1 MESRHGEGLFYF
13 ISFTC
18 MTRRPVKGGS
28 FKSESCL
35 LFSARGVFEI
45 RRCPS
50 STSLESSGISVDTSR
65 HLSLKN
71 IGLLVEDGWS
81 FGVSSVLL
89 SSKLQ
94 AAVSR
99 ILPATSLEEGV
110 GNEARGLAHAF
121 RT

>member
-1 MESRHGEGLFYF
+1 MS
-13 ISFTC
+13 T
-18 MTRRPVKGGS
+18 P
-28 FKSESCL
+28 
-35 LFSARGVFEI
+35 RGV
-45 RRCPS
+45 S
-50 STSLESSGISVDTSR
+50 SLD
-65 HLSLKN
+65 
-71 IGLLVEDGWS
+71 GLLVEDGWS

-99 ILPATSLEEGV
+99 ILPATSWEEGV